1 MPGNDLEGQIDLRP
15 MTLEDLEQV
24 VAIDRDSFPTPWP
37 KDAFLYEIKRQRHAI
52 CWVAEIN
59 TESDRKGILVASI
72 VIWLI
77 MDEAHIGT
85 LAVKPGYR
93 RQGIAQ
99 ELLAAS
105 LLEAFQR
112 GAQKAMLEVR
122 ENNRG
127 AQNLYRKF
135 GFEPVGLRRDY
146 YKDTHEDAILMTLEK
161 LDPQHLARLADGG

>member
-1 MPGNDLEGQIDLRP
+1 MPDNDQKGQIDLRP

-24 VAIDRDSFPTPWP
+24 VAIDRASFPSPWP
-37 KDAFLYEIKRQRHAI
+37 KDAFLYEIKRQQNAI

-59 TESDRKGILVASI
+59 KVSGGKGILVASI

-77 MDEAHIGT
+77 VDEAHIGT

-93 RQGIAQ
+93 RQKIAQ
-99 ELLAAS
+99 ELLACS
-105 LLEAFQR
+105 LIEAYQR
-112 GAQKAMLEVR
+112 GAQRAMLEVR
-122 ENNRG
+122 ESNQG

-161 LDPQHLARLADGG
+161 LDPQHLARLAEGG